1 MCELYTRMEH
11 NYLPLTG
18 DWLSRAGLAYGPA
31 IKICVKPDCMVI
43 IPQNTREL

>member
-1 MCELYTRMEH
+1 MEH
-11 NYLPLTG
+11 NYLQLTG

-43 IPQNTREL
+43 IPQNTSEL